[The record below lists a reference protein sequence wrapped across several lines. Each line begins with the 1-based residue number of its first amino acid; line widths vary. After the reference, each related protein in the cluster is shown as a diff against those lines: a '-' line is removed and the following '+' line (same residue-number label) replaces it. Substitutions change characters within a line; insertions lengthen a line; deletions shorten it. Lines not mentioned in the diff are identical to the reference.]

1 MTINSLVTMLK
12 TLIDISLVWFLVHS
26 VLKHLKDNVKMV
38 MLLKGAIIIVIVKV
52 LSDYFN
58 LITIGLILEY
68 ILNWGTLALIIIF
81 QPEIR
86 NALEQLGKKQ
96 IITSH
101 RSLTLDER
109 EKVVYEIM
117 NAIDYLRKA
126 KIGGLIVIEREISL
140 NEYIQKSKNLS
151 AEISSELLISIFF
164 PRNPLHDGGVIIQ
177 GSKITSAGA
186 IFPISLNGKI
196 NKKLGTRHRAALG
209 ISEESDC
216 IAIIVSEETGKVS
229 LAIDGMLNYNLSLD
243 DARMLLI
250 EELKPKR
257 ELLLD
262 EGLEEEKS
270 EADNNEN

>member
-1 MTINSLVTMLK
+1 MTVNSLITMLK

-117 NAIDYLRKA
+117 NAIDYLKKA
-126 KIGGLIVIEREISL
+126 RIGGLIVIEREISL

-177 GSKITSAGA
+177 GNKITSAGA

-262 EGLEEEKS
+262 EEIEEQS